1 MAPLDGGPEN
11 HRAGGQTTSWWRQW
25 RPAWGWLT
33 GWTASV
39 PASVGQR
46 AGGGGRGATGGPD
59 SAWSSGMEAKNE
71 NNRFLR
77 HEGQPHCL
85 KSFAKLY
92 VT

>member
-1 MAPLDGGPEN
+1 M
-11 HRAGGQTTSWWRQW
+11 
-25 RPAWGWLT
+25 
-33 GWTASV
+33 

-71 NNRFLR
+71 NNRFLL